1 MIWAILFGYFSG
13 SLPTADLV
21 ARVRGVDLRSSGSGN
36 PGAANALQVGGR
48 GLAAVVLA
56 LDLLKGAAAA
66 IVGAAIDGDSTA
78 IAAAVA
84 AVLAQVHNP
93 WFGFHGGKGL
103 GVTAGTALVV
113 WPAGLLVTLP
123 VLGAAAKGLRSAA
136 GSLVALGWFF
146 GASLLWAS
154 KGWSTQWGIVADD
167 TLVWYAI
174 AIVGL
179 TAPKFA
185 AAFGLARRR
194 RRDGGAEAID

>member
-1 MIWAILFGYFSG
+1 MIWAILFGYVSG

-21 ARVRGVDLRSSGSGN
+21 ARLRGVDLRSSGSGN
-36 PGAANALQVGGR
+36 PGTANALRVGGMSMA
-48 GLAAVVLA
+48 AAVLI
-56 LDLLKGAAAA
+56 LDLVKGAAAA
-66 IVGAAIDGDSTA
+66 IVGDAIDGDSTA

-93 WFGFHGGKGL
+93 WFGFRGGKGL

-123 VLGAAAKGLRSAA
+123 VLASAARALRSST
-136 GSLVALGWFF
+136 GTLVGLGWFL

-154 KGWSTQWGIVADD
+154 RDWSTLWGIATDD

-174 AIVGL
+174 AIVAL

-185 AAFGLARRR
+185 T
-194 RRDGGAEAID
+194 AIGRAPVAPPPSD